1 MHERSAR
8 VLSANSLTIVCTMK
22 DASTQSRARFAASW
36 ALRHLAA
43 SATVAGLAA
52 LVVFGWWYGAP
63 WRQLLGVGGIFGLI
77 VAVDVVAGPLLTAVL
92 ASPRKSRRERW
103 IDLSLIA
110 SIQLTALVYGMWSVY
125 SARPVILAFEVDRM
139 VVITANEV
147 QVDQLPDALP
157 EFQTLSWVGP
167 QMVALRNARSSDEF
181 LQSVEQSI
189 QGNTQPM
196 RPGWWR
202 PYEEAV
208 PAVLKR
214 AGSLKSLIE
223 RRPSDRSELEGAAS
237 RSGYPVA
244 NLRYL
249 PLTSSKADDWVA
261 LISDVGSVVGYA
273 NVDGFE

>member
-1 MHERSAR
+1 MVQR
-8 VLSANSLTIVCTMK
+8 LTIDPMTNEVI
-22 DASTQSRARFAASW
+22 SLSRTRFAAQW

-43 SATVAGLAA
+43 SAAVASIAA
-52 LVVFGWWYGAP
+52 LVVFGWWYGEP
-63 WRQLLGVGGIFGLI
+63 WRQLLGVGIIFGLV

-92 ASPRKSRRERW
+92 ASPAKSQRERW
-103 IDLSLIA
+103 IDLSLVA
-110 SIQLTALVYGMWSVY
+110 SIQLAALAYGMWSVY

-147 QVDQLPDALP
+147 QIDQLPEALP
-157 EFQTLSWVGP
+157 EFQTLPSVGP
-167 QMVALRNARSSDEF
+167 QMVALRKARSSEEF

-189 QGNTQPM
+189 QGTTQAM

-214 AGSLKSLIE
+214 AGSLQSLIE
-223 RRPSDRSELEGAAS
+223 RRPADRGEIEIAAN
-237 RSGYPVA
+237 RSGYSIS
-244 NLRYL
+244 NLQYL
-249 PLTSSKADDWVA
+249 PLTSSKADGWVA
-261 LISDVGSVVGYA
+261 LISEAGSVVGYA

>member
-1 MHERSAR
+1 
-8 VLSANSLTIVCTMK
+8 MK
-22 DASTQSRARFAASW
+22 EMPTNTRARFAISW
-36 ALRHLAA
+36 ALWHLAT
-43 SATVAGLAA
+43 SVAVACIAA
-52 LVVFGWWYGAP
+52 LVVFGWWYASP
-63 WRQLLGVGGIFGLI
+63 WRELLDVGSIFGLI

-103 IDLSLIA
+103 IDLSLVA
-110 SIQLTALVYGMWSVY
+110 SIQVSALAYGMWSVY

-147 QVDQLPDALP
+147 QVDQLPEALP
-157 EFQTLSWVGP
+157 EFQTLPWVGP
-167 QMVALRNARSSDEF
+167 QMVALRKARSSDEF

-189 QGNTQPM
+189 QGTTQAM

-214 AGSLKSLIE
+214 AGSLQSLIE
-223 RRPSDRSELEGAAS
+223 RRPADRAEIETAANQ
-237 RSGYPVA
+237 SGYSIA

-249 PLTSSKADDWVA
+249 PLTSSKADGWVA
-261 LISDVGSVVGYA
+261 LISEAGSVVGYA